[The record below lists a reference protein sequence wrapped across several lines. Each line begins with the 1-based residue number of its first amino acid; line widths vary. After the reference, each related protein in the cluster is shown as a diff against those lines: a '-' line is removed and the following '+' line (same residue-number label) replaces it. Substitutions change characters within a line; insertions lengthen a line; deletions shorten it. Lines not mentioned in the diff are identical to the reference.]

1 METIKSIKNNRKL
14 ENKRILREKQVA
26 KMEEDREETDK
37 Q

>member
-1 METIKSIKNNRKL
+1 METIKRFKNNRNY
-14 ENKRILREKQVA
+14 ENKRMLREKNVA